1 MRYSKRIAD
10 FSDYSRVVSL
20 INDGKRQMQI
30 TGITQWDE
38 NYPNKQLI
46 LQDIEQK
53 KLWLY
58 GEQYEACVTLAEK
71 ESIAL
76 IQRLVVHSQH
86 QRSGIAHFI
95 LTDILQ
101 KEKNKKEIME
111 VRLSTNHSNLPMQKL
126 LTSLKFVPSRKYLI
140 PGREKFGN
148 FIEFIYPMR

>member
-1 MRYSKRIAD
+1 MHYSKRIAD

-101 KEKNKKEIME
+101 KEKTK
-111 VRLSTNHSNLPMQKL
+111 
-126 LTSLKFVPSRKYLI
+126 RK
-140 PGREKFGN
+140 
-148 FIEFIYPMR
+148 

>member
-1 MRYSKRIAD
+1 MHYSKRIAD

-58 GEQYEACVTLAEK
+58 GEQYEAC
-71 ESIAL
+71 
-76 IQRLVVHSQH
+76 VHSQH